1 MEFKKRE
8 WPDVGDLVVATVV
21 EITNYGAYVRLDEYD
36 KEGLLHISEVA
47 SRWVRN
53 IRVFVREGQK
63 VVLKVL
69 RVNAEKGHVDLSL
82 RRVTKREKKEKNLS
96 WKKDRK
102 ADTLLR
108 SASEQ
113 LNISFEEIYEK
124 AGALIEKEFG
134 ELHEGLEKTAK
145 EGADVLLKLGVPKD
159 IAVTLE
165 EIAKERIT
173 IPLVKVKGILELQ
186 CTKPN
191 GAVLIKETLLKAQKT
206 GESQGTNVRIYVVA
220 PPKYRVEVSA
230 EDYKSAENAL
240 EKVTKT
246 ALKSVAKIGGKGAFE
261 REK

>member
-1 MEFKKRE
+1 MEFKKPE
-8 WPDVGDLVVATVV
+8 WPDVGDLVITTVV
-21 EITNYGAYVRLDEYD
+21 RITDYGAYVRLDEYD

-53 IRVFVREGQK
+53 IRNFVREGQK

-69 RVNAEKGHVDLSL
+69 RVNVEKGHVDLSL
-82 RRVTKREKKEKNLS
+82 RRVTKREKKEKILS

-102 ADTLLR
+102 ADSLLR
-108 SASEQ
+108 SASEK
-113 LNISFEEIYEK
+113 LNIPLKEIYEK

-165 EIAKERIT
+165 EIAKEKIK
-173 IPLVKVKGILELQ
+173 IHLVKVKGILELQ

-191 GAVLIKETLLKAQKT
+191 GVVLIKETLLKVQKI

-220 PPKYRVEVSA
+220 PPKYRIVVSA

-240 EKVTKT
+240 EKATET
-246 ALKSVAKIGGKGAFE
+246 ALKSIAKIGGKSAFK

>member
-1 MEFKKRE
+1 MESKKRE
-8 WPDVGDLVVATVV
+8 WPDVGDLVIATVV
-21 EITNYGAYVRLDEYD
+21 GITDYGAYVRLDEYD
-36 KEGLLHISEVA
+36 KEGLLHVSEVA

-69 RVNAEKGHVDLSL
+69 RVNTEKGHVDLSL
-82 RRVTKREKKEKNLS
+82 RRVTKREKKEKILS

-108 SASEQ
+108 SASEK

-145 EGADVLLKLGVPKD
+145 DGADVLLKLGVPKD
-159 IAVTLE
+159 IAVALE
-165 EIAKERIT
+165 EIAKERIS
-173 IPLVKVKGILELQ
+173 IQLVKVKGILELQ

-191 GAVLIKETLLKAQKT
+191 GAVLIKETLLKAQKI
-206 GESQGTNVRIYVVA
+206 GESQGTNIRIYVVA

-230 EDYKSAENAL
+230 EDYKSAEDAL
-240 EKVTKT
+240 EKATNT
-246 ALKSVAKIGGKGAFE
+246 ALKNIAKIGGKGAFK

>member
-1 MEFKKRE
+1 MESKKPE
-8 WPDVGDLVVATVV
+8 WPDVGDLVIVTAVR
-21 EITNYGAYVRLDEYD
+21 ITDYGAYVRLDEYG

-47 SRWVRN
+47 SSWVRN
-53 IRVFVREGQK
+53 IRDFVRERQK
-63 VVLKVL
+63 LVLKVL

-82 RRVTKREKKEKNLS
+82 RRVTKREKKEKILS

-102 ADTLLR
+102 AESLLR
-108 SASEQ
+108 SASEK
-113 LNISFEEIYEK
+113 LNIPLKEVYAK

-145 EGADVLLKLGVPKD
+145 EGADILLKLGVPKD

-165 EIAKERIT
+165 EIAKEKIK

-191 GAVLIKETLLKAQKT
+191 GVVLIKETLLKAQKI
-206 GESQGTNVRIYVVA
+206 GESQETNVRIYVVA
-220 PPKYRVEVSA
+220 PPKYRIVVSA
-230 EDYKSAENAL
+230 EDYKSAENTL
-240 EKVTKT
+240 EKAIET
-246 ALKSVAKIGGKGAFE
+246 ALKIIAKIGGKGVFK

>member
-1 MEFKKRE
+1 MGLKKRE
-8 WPDVGDLVVATVV
+8 WPDIGDLVIATVV
-21 EITNYGAYVRLDEYD
+21 GITDYGAYVRLDEYN
-36 KEGLLHISEVA
+36 KEGLLHVSEVA

-82 RRVTKREKKEKNLS
+82 RRVTKREKKEKILS

-102 ADTLLR
+102 AGTLLR
-108 SASEQ
+108 NASEK
-113 LNISFEEIYEK
+113 LNIPFEEIYEK
-124 AGALIEKEFG
+124 AGVLIEKEYG

-145 EGADVLLKLGVPKD
+145 EGADVLIKLGVPED
-159 IAVTLE
+159 IAGALE
-165 EIAKERIT
+165 EIAKERIE

-191 GAVLIKETLLKAQKT
+191 GVLLIRETLSKAQKT
-206 GESQGTNVRIYVVA
+206 GESEGTNVLIYVVA
-220 PPKYRVEVSA
+220 PPKYRVEISA

-240 EKVTKT
+240 EKAAKT
-246 ALKSVAKIGGKGAFE
+246 ALKNIEKIGGKGAFK

>member
-1 MEFKKRE
+1 M
-8 WPDVGDLVVATVV
+8 
-21 EITNYGAYVRLDEYD
+21 
-36 KEGLLHISEVA
+36 
-47 SRWVRN
+47 
-53 IRVFVREGQK
+53 
-63 VVLKVL
+63 
-69 RVNAEKGHVDLSL
+69 
-82 RRVTKREKKEKNLS
+82 S

-108 SASEQ
+108 SASEK
-113 LNISFEEIYEK
+113 LNISFTEIYEK

-165 EIAKERIT
+165 EIAKERIK

-191 GAVLIKETLLKAQKT
+191 GVVLVKDTLQKAQKI

-220 PPKYRVEVSA
+220 PPKYRIVVSA
-230 EDYKSAENAL
+230 EDYKSAESAL
-240 EKVTKT
+240 EKATKK
-246 ALKSVAKIGGKGAFE
+246 ALKSIAKIGGTGAFK

>member
-8 WPDVGDLVVATVV
+8 WPDVGDLVIATVV

-69 RVNAEKGHVDLSL
+69 RVNTEKGHVDLSL

-108 SASEQ
+108 SASEK
-113 LNISFEEIYEK
+113 LNISFEDIYEK

-173 IPLVKVKGILELQ
+173 IQLVKVKGILELQ

>member
-1 MEFKKRE
+1 MELKKRE
-8 WPDVGDLVVATVV
+8 WPDVGDLVIATVV
-21 EITNYGAYVRLDEYD
+21 GITDYGAYVRLDEYD
-36 KEGLLHISEVA
+36 KEGLLHVSEVA

-82 RRVTKREKKEKNLS
+82 RRVTKREKKEKILS

-108 SASEQ
+108 SASEK

-124 AGALIEKEFG
+124 AGTLIEKEFG

-145 EGADVLLKLGVPKD
+145 DGADVLLKLGVPKD

-165 EIAKERIT
+165 EIAKERIS
-173 IPLVKVKGILELQ
+173 IQLVKVKGILELQ

-191 GAVLIKETLLKAQKT
+191 GAVLIKETLLKAQKI
-206 GESQGTNVRIYVVA
+206 GESQGTHIRIYVVA

-230 EDYKSAENAL
+230 EDYKSAEDAL
-240 EKVTKT
+240 EKATNA
-246 ALKSVAKIGGKGAFE
+246 ALKNIAKIGGKGAFK